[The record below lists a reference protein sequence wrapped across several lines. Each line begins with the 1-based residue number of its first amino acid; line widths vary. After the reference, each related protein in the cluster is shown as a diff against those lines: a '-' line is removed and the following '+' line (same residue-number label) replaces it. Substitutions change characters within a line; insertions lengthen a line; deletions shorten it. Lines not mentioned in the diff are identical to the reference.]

1 MNFFPQQKSASLVGF
16 ANSSPLAGL
25 MPMLIFIFVIF
36 WTFVWPYISI
46 RLMTARPPKGKKKS
60 SGKYYLG
67 LFMILIW
74 ISPLALMFLGYYQLA
89 KIPNKPVII
98 NRNTLS

>member
-1 MNFFPQQKSASLVGF
+1 MNFFPQQKSASLIGF

-25 MPMLIFIFVIF
+25 MPMLIFIVIIF
-36 WTFVWPYISI
+36 WTFVWPGIAI
-46 RLMTARPPKGKKKS
+46 HLMTARPPKGKKKS

-74 ISPLALMFLGYYQLA
+74 ISPLVFLGYQLV
-89 KIPNKPVII
+89 KPVNI